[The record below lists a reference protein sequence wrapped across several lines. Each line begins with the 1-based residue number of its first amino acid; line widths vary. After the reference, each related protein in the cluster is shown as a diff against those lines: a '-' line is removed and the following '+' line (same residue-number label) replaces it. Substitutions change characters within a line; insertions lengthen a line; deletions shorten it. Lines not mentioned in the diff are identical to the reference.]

1 MADSVQK
8 GKFHQIRPPE
18 EINNLFGVVSYAEI
32 HCELIVE
39 ALIHTGDL

>member
-1 MADSVQK
+1 MEDSVQK

-18 EINNLFGVVSYAEI
+18 EINNLFGIVSYAEI

-39 ALIHTGDL
+39 TLIHTGDL